1 MVRIQGRNVSIFPAL
16 SAASSQAGAADAEIK
31 SPPPLWA
38 GKLVEQKYKHQAAGR
53 RAVALADDQHRALGV
68 ADHRG
73 GVGAQQIGGDIRP
86 VRSDDHQVGG

>member
-1 MVRIQGRNVSIFPAL
+1 M
-16 SAASSQAGAADAEIK
+16 
-31 SPPPLWA
+31 
-38 GKLVEQKYKHQAAGR
+38 
-53 RAVALADDQHRALGV
+53 ALADDQHRALGV